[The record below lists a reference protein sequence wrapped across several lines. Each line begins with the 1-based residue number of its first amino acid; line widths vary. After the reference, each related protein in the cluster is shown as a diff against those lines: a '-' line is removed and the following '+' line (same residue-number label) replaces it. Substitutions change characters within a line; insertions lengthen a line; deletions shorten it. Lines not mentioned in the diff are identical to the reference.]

1 MPTIAAYIP
10 ARYESSRL
18 PGKVLLKDTG
28 KYLIQHVY
36 ERVLEAQHIEQVIL
50 AADDERILEAAAEFG
65 APAFMT
71 SLEHK
76 SGTDRIAEVARNHD
90 HQLIINVQ
98 GDEPDIE
105 PAAVDQLAQM
115 MIAHPEVRMGTLA
128 VPINDMSRYE
138 NPNVVKVVVD
148 NAGDALYFSR
158 SPLPHGGN
166 HGKPLAKLPFQPL
179 HHLGIYAFRR
189 EFLLEFVSLPQGRLE
204 QLEGLEQLRAIEHG
218 HKIRVGLLESAN
230 TGIDTPEQY
239 EAFVKRWK
247 ALHA

>member
-1 MPTIAAYIP
+1 MPSIAAYIP
-10 ARYESSRL
+10 ARYDSSRL
-18 PGKVLLKDTG
+18 PGKVLLKETG

-36 ERVLEAQHIEQVIL
+36 ERVMQARHIEKVII
-50 AADDERILEAAAEFG
+50 AADDERIIEAAAEFG

-76 SGTDRIAEVARNHD
+76 SGTDRIAEVARYHNHEF
-90 HQLIINVQ
+90 IVNVQ

-115 MIAHPEVRMGTLA
+115 ILDHPEIDMGTLA

-148 NAGDALYFSR
+148 NVGDALYFSR
-158 SPLPHGGN
+158 SSLPHGGN
-166 HGKPLAKLPFQPL
+166 HEKPLSELPVQPL

-189 EFLLEFVSLPQGRLE
+189 DFLLKFVSLPRGRLE
-204 QLEGLEQLRAIEHG
+204 KQERLEQLRALEHG

-239 EAFVKRWK
+239 EAFVERWK
-247 ALHA
+247 ASQA

>member
-1 MPTIAAYIP
+1 MPSIAAYIP
-10 ARYESSRL
+10 ARYDSSRL
-18 PGKVLLKDTG
+18 PGKMLLKETG

-36 ERVLEAQHIEQVIL
+36 ERVMQAKYIEQVII
-50 AADDERILEAAAEFG
+50 AADDERIMEAAAEFG

-76 SGTDRIAEVARNHD
+76 SGTDRIAEVARNHN
-90 HQLIINVQ
+90 HEFIINVQ

-115 MIAHPEVRMGTLA
+115 MIENPEVGMGTLA
-128 VPINDMSRYE
+128 VPIDDMSRYE
-138 NPNVVKVVVD
+138 NPNVVKVVID

-166 HGKPLAKLPFQPL
+166 HEKPLSQLLFQPL
-179 HHLGIYAFRR
+179 HHLGVYAFRR
-189 EFLLEFVSLPQGRLE
+189 EFLLEFVSLSQGRLE
-204 QLEGLEQLRAIEHG
+204 QMERLEQLRAIEHG

-239 EAFVKRWK
+239 EAFVARWR
-247 ALHA
+247 ASQA

>member
-1 MPTIAAYIP
+1 MPSIAAYIP
-10 ARYESSRL
+10 ARYDSSRL
-18 PGKVLLKDTG
+18 PGKVLLKETG

-36 ERVLEAQHIEQVIL
+36 ERVLQARHIDQVII
-50 AADDERILEAAAEFG
+50 AADDERIIEAAAEFG

-76 SGTDRIAEVARNHD
+76 SGTDRIAEVARNHN
-90 HQLIINVQ
+90 HEIIVNVQ

-115 MIAHPEVRMGTLA
+115 MICHPEIRMGTLA
-128 VPINDMSRYE
+128 VPINEISRYQ
-138 NPNVVKVVVD
+138 NPNVVKVVID

-158 SPLPHGGN
+158 SPVPHGGN
-166 HGKPLAKLPFQPL
+166 HEKPLSQLPFQPL

-189 EFLLEFVSLPQGRLE
+189 EFLLEFVSLQQGRLE
-204 QLEGLEQLRAIEHG
+204 QLEKLEQLRALEHG
-218 HKIRVGLLESAN
+218 HKIRVGLLEFAN

-239 EAFVKRWK
+239 EAFVARWK
-247 ALHA
+247 ASQA